1 MQGEIEN
8 VEQMRVWL
16 KQKGSPLSRIDNA
29 VFSNERDISSL
40 EFTEF
45 SIHRD

>member
-1 MQGEIEN
+1 MQGEVEN

-16 KQKGSPLSRIDNA
+16 KQKGSPLSKIEKA
-29 VFSNERDISSL
+29 EFLNERDISSL